1 MQAANRLPAAASI
14 PRCGNGSH
22 KNTRTEGQQAH
33 TKHHGTLSGRFYSR
47 GHRAMRS
54 VDDAPAFEAAI
65 VIHGIREGI
74 RPGVPVVASLI
85 VAAPFDRAA
94 VRNIFRYG
102 DDRSRRHA
110 AAGGAGIPAAGEGA
124 VRAAYAVINR
134 FRRRI
139 RIRLVDVLRR
149 RRGLGRRLWGG
160 GRCVLLPGARP
171 RTRWPRSGRAR

>member
-14 PRCGNGSH
+14 PRCGNGSR

-33 TKHHGTLSGRFYSR
+33 TKHYGTLSGRFYSR

-85 VAAPFDRAA
+85 VAAPLTEPLYETFS
-94 VRNIFRYG
+94 VTVMTVP
-102 DDRSRRHA
+102 
-110 AAGGAGIPAAGEGA
+110 AGTLP
-124 VRAAYAVINR
+124 
-134 FRRRI
+134 
-139 RIRLVDVLRR
+139 LVAPEYPPPEKVQSEQLT
-149 RRGLGRRLWGG
+149 L
-160 GRCVLLPGARP
+160 
-171 RTRWPRSGRAR
+171 